1 MLAGNKDEV
10 PDPEKIRQI
19 LDAVADK
26 VPALLRALRDT
37 IYSKEAGEHFGE
49 AVGAFYRKLLEQG
62 IPEQQA
68 LEMARGYMISLRDL
82 AHSSLGLERGSGS
95 HRHGHGSCEHER
107 EHEEE

>member
-1 MLAGNKDEV
+1 MILDKDDDM
-10 PDPEKIRQI
+10 PDPEKIAKI

-37 IYSKEAGEHFGE
+37 VYSKEAGEHFGE

-62 IPEQQA
+62 IPQEQA

-82 AHSSLGLERGSGS
+82 VGQSLKTGEHG
-95 HRHGHGSCEHER
+95 GHGVSID
-107 EHEEE
+107 